1 MQRYDY
7 YLIHQIILKE
17 FLIQIIIFSVR
28 NIYLCA
34 KSSPCMARNVIYL
47 EWKTGFEFFGSPASM
62 YDKHTDEELGINIH
76 SLNNAFCKL
85 RKENKPLEYVTKTG
99 YIIRKGEIIM
109 KETENKSKN
118 YLGTKKKQ
126 TIQNR

>member
-7 YLIHQIILKE
+7 YLIHQIILKD
-17 FLIQIIIFSVR
+17 FLIQIIIIFDYKG
-28 NIYLCA
+28 YLCA
-34 KSSPCMARNVIYL
+34 KIEIMARNVIYL

-99 YIIRKGEIIM
+99 YIIRKGEIIL

-118 YLGTKKKQ
+118 YLGKNMFQ
-126 TIQNR
+126 

>member
-1 MQRYDY
+1 M
-7 YLIHQIILKE
+7 
-17 FLIQIIIFSVR
+17 IQIIIFFDY
-28 NIYLCA
+28 IGYLCA
-34 KSSPCMARNVIYL
+34 KIEIMARNVIYL

-99 YIIRKGEIIM
+99 YIIRKGEIIL
-109 KETENKSKN
+109 KVTENKSK
-118 YLGTKKKQ
+118 KK
-126 TIQNR
+126 IIFP